1 MATLRSVAPEAT
13 IVFLAITPSV
23 KRWDQ
28 LDRQVEANAAIRSF
42 IEAEARGGDLIFLDT
57 SAAFLGP
64 DGTPAA
70 ECFLDDMQHPSTI
83 GNARR
88 AELMRPVLRKLL
100 AE

>member
-1 MATLRSVAPEAT
+1 
-13 IVFLAITPSV
+13 VFLAITPSV

-42 IEAEARGGDLIFLDT
+42 IEAEALEAEARGGDLIFLDT

-88 AELMRPVLRKLL
+88 AEIMRPVLRKLL
-100 AE
+100 TE